1 MKDERAAQ
9 KTKQKQET
17 KQIKNRKEQ
26 GRIEAIVKE

>member
-1 MKDERAAQ
+1 MKDERATQ